1 MKATH
6 WRNRPRVPLVDRLF
20 SRLQPMPNGCIEF
33 VGNRLPPWG
42 YGILTLGPRGD
53 RKMLRAHRVAWELN
67 NGPIPEGVEICHR
80 CDNPPCCNPAHL
92 FPGTNAEN
100 IADCKAKGRDNK
112 GIRNGRARLDEER
125 VKRIKLR
132 FSSGESIPSIAAD
145 FGVAHGTV
153 HAIVTG
159 KSWRHVS
166 LFGEKA

>member
-1 MKATH
+1 MPAA
-6 WRNRPRVPLVDRLF
+6 RPLAERLWEKVDIRGPDDCWEWQG
-20 SRLQPMPNGCIEF
+20 SRHED
-33 VGNRLPPWG
+33 G
-42 YGILTLGPRGD
+42 YGFIRHGQRNE
-53 RKMLRAHRVAWELN
+53 RAHRMALML
-67 NGPIPEGVEICHR
+67 GAGVDLGDSHVLHR